1 MERVHN
7 IMPVTLNNLW
17 DAVYKDAHD
26 EYSAMGKSDYAN
38 ICVKHHEKIETDKKY
53 KYEKDNEPVYSG
65 VDSFRTWMGAEI
77 AARGPLPELASAQA
91 NLININRGL
100 RDRQYPSGEHTT
112 WINANYLLKPTD
124 GAAYTED
131 IERQE
136 FDDCKGIVS
145 VLPSGGYTENWGLI
159 AIPAWITSG
168 TGPGPELSDAEV
180 ADIQSELLDLLK
192 SPEKAPGNVFRI
204 TKMIREVNKKRS
216 QVINWHG
223 EYLGTGR
230 VASLTDIWRQKMI
243 LHDAMR
249 MQLQVQRLKEDNKKL
264 GGSGPDDP
272 DVGVLMPDP
281 TVIGPKPPKPSLKD
295 AKKLPRPEDNEEL
308 SN

>member
-1 MERVHN
+1 MS
-7 IMPVTLNNLW
+7 VTLKNLW
-17 DAVYKDAHD
+17 KAVYQDAHS
-26 EYSAMGKSDYAN
+26 EYSAMGRSDFAN
-38 ICVKHHEKIETDKKY
+38 ICVKHHEKVETDKKY
-53 KYEKDNEPVYSG
+53 ECEKDNEPVYSG
-65 VDSFRTWMGAEI
+65 VDSFRTWMGVEI
-77 AARGPLPELASAQA
+77 AKRGPLPELASAQR

-100 RDRQYPSGEHTT
+100 RDRQYPGGEHTT
-112 WINANYLLKPTD
+112 WTNDNYMLKPTD

-168 TGPGPELSDAEV
+168 TGPQPSLSDAEV
-180 ADIQSELLDLLK
+180 ADLQSELGDLLK
-192 SPEKAPGNVFRI
+192 SADEVPGNVFRI

-216 QVINWHG
+216 QVINWHD

-230 VASLTDIWRQKMI
+230 VASLTDIWRQKMN

-249 MQLQVQRLKEDNKKL
+249 MQLQIQKLKEDNETLAKSEKK
-264 GGSGPDDP
+264 GHR
-272 DVGVLMPDP
+272 V
-281 TVIGPKPPKPSLKD
+281 
-295 AKKLPRPEDNEEL
+295 RPEPVVATTAIDLIKAGDSSTSGSSTSGSSTSGSSTE
-308 SN
+308 